1 MSQAGCRV
9 RAAMPSTLH
18 EALVLLFRESP
29 RLAPMLL
36 ARALGIELLPE
47 DADIQVT
54 SAEFADLDPP
64 EYRADVVL
72 RVPGDG
78 DDTDRD
84 KATREVFIVEVQ
96 LDDDPVKHFT
106 WPHYMTAARV
116 RFRCRATL
124 VVVAVD
130 ERVARWCAQP
140 IELDRAGHLF
150 RPVVIGP
157 AAIPVVTDEAQARTW
172 PELAVLSVIAHGHE
186 PGSEAIGA
194 AALAACDRLD
204 SSQASLYADL
214 VYTNLN
220 EIARAALEALMQQ
233 HNYTYQS
240 DFAKKYVAEGV
251 KEGTKLG
258 IAQGYRDVLRDQLQ
272 QRFGELRADV
282 ASRLEEADADTLR
295 AWTRRVLTATSLA
308 DVFASEPG

>member
-1 MSQAGCRV
+1 
-9 RAAMPSTLH
+9 MPSTLH

-36 ARALGIELLPE
+36 ARTLGNNGDIRLPEDWLPE
-47 DADIQVT
+47 DADVQVT
-54 SAEFADLDPP
+54 SSEFADLDPP

-72 RVPGDG
+72 RIPGDS
-78 DDTDRD
+78 DTNDRDRD

-96 LDDDPVKHFT
+96 LDPDQVKHFT
-106 WPHYMTAARV
+106 WPQYVTAART
-116 RFRCRATL
+116 RFRCPATL

-140 IELDRAGHLF
+140 ITLDRAGNVF

-157 AAIPVVTDEAQARTW
+157 AAIPVVTDEAEARIW

-186 PGSEAIGA
+186 AGSEVIGA

-204 SSQASLYADL
+204 STQARLYADL
-214 VYTNLN
+214 IYSNLN
-220 EIARAALEALMQQ
+220 EIARAALEALMEQ

-240 DFAKKYVAEGV
+240 DFAKKYVAEG
-251 KEGTKLG
+251 TKKG
-258 IAQGYRDVLRDQLQ
+258 IELGYRALLRKQLQ
-272 QRFGELRADV
+272 QRFGDLPADV
-282 ASRLEEADADTLR
+282 MARLEEADADTLET
-295 AWTRRVLTATSLA
+295 WGGRVLAAGSLA